1 MPTKKPDDTDLQIK
15 LKIDNQLYQKL
26 DNLIN
31 RFEERTNEYDA
42 ETKKKICDK
51 ITELRNERDNVKKYL
66 ITIDEVLDELYEL
79 FKMCNFYD

>member
-1 MPTKKPDDTDLQIK
+1 MPSKKTDDNDLQIK

-26 DNLIN
+26 DTLIN

-42 ETKKKICDK
+42 ETKKKVCDK
-51 ITELRNERDNVKKYL
+51 IVELRNERDNVKKYL
-66 ITIDEVLDELYEL
+66 ITIDDVSDELYEL

>member
-1 MPTKKPDDTDLQIK
+1 MPAKKIDDTDLQIK

-26 DNLIN
+26 DDLIN
-31 RFEERTNEYDA
+31 RFEERTNEYDV

-51 ITELRNERDNVKKYL
+51 IIELRNERDKVKKYL
-66 ITIDEVLDELYEL
+66 ITIDDVLDELYEL

>member
-1 MPTKKPDDTDLQIK
+1 MPTKKTDDTDLQIK

-31 RFEERTNEYDA
+31 RFEERTNEYDV

-51 ITELRNERDNVKKYL
+51 VIELRNERDKVKKYL
-66 ITIDEVLDELYEL
+66 ITIDDVLDELYEL

>member
-1 MPTKKPDDTDLQIK
+1 MPAKKTDDTDLQIK

-26 DNLIN
+26 DDLIN

-51 ITELRNERDNVKKYL
+51 MIQLRNERDKVKTYL
-66 ITIDEVLDELYEL
+66 NTIDDVLDELYEL

>member
-1 MPTKKPDDTDLQIK
+1 MPSKKTDDNDLQIK
-15 LKIDNQLYQKL
+15 LKIDNQLYTKL

-51 ITELRNERDNVKKYL
+51 IIQLRDERDKVKVYL
-66 ITIDEVLDELYEL
+66 ITIDDVLDELYEL
-79 FKMCNFYD
+79 LKMCNFYD

>member
-1 MPTKKPDDTDLQIK
+1 MPSKKTDDNDLQIK
-15 LKIDNQLYQKL
+15 LKIDNQLYTKL

-31 RFEERTNEYDA
+31 RFEERTNEYDT

-51 ITELRNERDNVKKYL
+51 IIQLRDERDKVKTYL
-66 ITIDEVLDELYEL
+66 ITIDDVLDELYEL